1 MPQAVG
7 GREGPGSLPCLGPYI
22 SPSPWRLRAAVGNES
37 LSWPT
42 VLQAP
47 LPSGPFYYHLP
58 MSLPATGEASMVCV
72 LSSPALGGH

>member
-1 MPQAVG
+1 M
-7 GREGPGSLPCLGPYI
+7 
-22 SPSPWRLRAAVGNES
+22 GNES

-72 LSSPALGGH
+72 LSSPALGGHSLTQTVPSVGESVNKHRQSSRRV